1 MAKVFV
7 VRYALSSGI
16 SEMETEILKSNFEGG
31 RDYVKDGSWTF
42 FYIGKDAFL
51 SKEDAIKKA
60 EEMRKKKITSLRK
73 QIEKLEKMKF

>member
-31 RDYVKDGSWTF
+31 RDYVKYRSWAF
-42 FYIGKDAFL
+42 LYIGKDAFL
-51 SKEDAIKKA
+51 SKEDAIKKSGRDEK
-60 EEMRKKKITSLRK
+60 EENYFSP
-73 QIEKLEKMKF
+73 